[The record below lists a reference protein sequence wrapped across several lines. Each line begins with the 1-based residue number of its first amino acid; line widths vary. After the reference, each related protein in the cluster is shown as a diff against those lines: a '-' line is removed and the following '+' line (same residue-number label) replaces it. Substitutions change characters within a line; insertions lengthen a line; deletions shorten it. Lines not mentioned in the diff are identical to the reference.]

1 MRQVVSMRGN
11 LLWKSGGVGGRE
23 SRPGG
28 TGFFCF
34 LSQLN
39 VDSALDLRD
48 DSQFDER
55 WMCEF
60 NAVQRGA
67 FSEEVINLIDTL
79 RERYFKLAFR
89 ITGNSDI
96 SARISDDI
104 ELISKRMVMG
114 DQQSWAVKVLWSCYC
129 NGLFPCH
136 I

>member
-1 MRQVVSMRGN
+1 MESLVA
-11 LLWKSGGVGGRE
+11 LAGVKAALE
-23 SRPGG
+23 EPD
-28 TGFFCF
+28 FFAF
-34 LSQLN
+34 LSQIN

-48 DSQFDER
+48 DSPFDER

-67 FSEEVINLIDTL
+67 FSEEVINVIDTL
-79 RERYFKLAFR
+79 RERSFKLAFR

-114 DQQSWAVKVLWSCYC
+114 DQQSWAVKGLWSSYC